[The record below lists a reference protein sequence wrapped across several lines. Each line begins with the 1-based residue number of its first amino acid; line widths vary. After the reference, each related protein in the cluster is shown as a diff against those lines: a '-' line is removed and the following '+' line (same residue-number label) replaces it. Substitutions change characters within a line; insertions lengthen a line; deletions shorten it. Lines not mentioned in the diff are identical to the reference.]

1 MLRHP
6 EVRTAS
12 QFGQC
17 TANYVASCDYTIAS
31 NAAKCNLSQWGND
44 QYWRYRIQW
53 LYTQIW
59 TVAVNNALPLEAA
72 AAKALLHIF
81 DFVFTAY
88 HCRLVCWISLYST
101 SWHTRMKTRLPP
113 RSRSQSW
120 VDPCGPNLGKC
131 GVLQICFR
139 FWINHYTR
147 KRQRY
152 KHHGDR
158 NLIKIAGFWPGAK
171 FRGWIGQM
179 SEWIL
184 QLHPAWCVIYFW
196 RRWPSLDIESLEV
209 TKEKWKRKKRRQ

>member
-1 MLRHP
+1 MHCHLRPPRRRHCYIFSISYLLLT
-6 EVRTAS
+6 TA
-12 QFGQC
+12 
-17 TANYVASCDYTIAS
+17 V
-31 NAAKCNLSQWGND
+31 W
-44 QYWRYRIQW
+44 
-53 LYTQIW
+53 
-59 TVAVNNALPLEAA
+59 
-72 AAKALLHIF
+72 
-81 DFVFTAY
+81 FVESHF
-88 HCRLVCWISLYST
+88 RLFVIPVWKLQ
-101 SWHTRMKTRLPP
+101 KKLPP

-139 FWINHYTR
+139 FWINCYTR